1 MTRNNVFV
9 NVRFG
14 FQDEF
19 VAYLTPKSL
28 ARYSEDSGSNGGGGE
43 GGMSAASELVP
54 GIVSHKRQISRKSSF
69 LESKPIRTITKKLT
83 RR

>member
-1 MTRNNVFV
+1 M
-9 NVRFG
+9 
-14 FQDEF
+14 
-19 VAYLTPKSL
+19 AYLTPKSL

-43 GGMSAASELVP
+43 GGMSAAASELVP

>member
-1 MTRNNVFV
+1 M
-9 NVRFG
+9 
-14 FQDEF
+14 
-19 VAYLTPKSL
+19 AYLTPKSL
-28 ARYSEDSGSNGGGGE
+28 ARYSEDSGSNVGE